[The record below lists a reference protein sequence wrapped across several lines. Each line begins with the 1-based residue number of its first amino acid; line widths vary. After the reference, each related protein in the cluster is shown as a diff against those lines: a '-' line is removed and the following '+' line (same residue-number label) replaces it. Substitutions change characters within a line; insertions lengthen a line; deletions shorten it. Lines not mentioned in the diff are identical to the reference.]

1 MLTSRLGFTRT
12 TARQSQ
18 TFHSLLFLFSRLFCF
33 SLPLISLSPAWRCF
47 WKCGCLVFH
56 PTPSSMLNC
65 FISRWVL
72 WLSFTHDTFINHT
85 QTCAVLYPH
94 TPPHIISSSF
104 VRTMIYLSFF
114 FLVLLNC
121 LFLPSRGFPSAE
133 PGSPP
138 PSPFISR
145 TGSSMMLSVT
155 DVCVFVCSG
164 ACFYMCFS
172 LIIIIDVVTV
182 FLLIEHFHGD
192 LVCITLSWHQSPP
205 VFVVS
210 VSLPPSLLL
219 RCLIGPSFSVP
230 PFLFLSLSSLHSGT
244 PSSFWVEP
252 QSNAFKLVLL
262 FTLPL
267 WSLHITPSLSPFLL
281 SLSPSLLLL
290 VLCLRHIHTFGVFVA
305 LFVCVCVFSVLIQ
318 QRRKGKQRG
327 SNLSVCTLS
336 SLSSPSSPFSLFK
349 SPSQTCLCVV
359 CFFLCVCF

>member
-138 PSPFISR
+138 PPPLLAGLVLVWCWVLQMCACLCVLELVFI
-145 TGSSMMLSVT
+145 
-155 DVCVFVCSG
+155 CVFR
-164 ACFYMCFS
+164 
-172 LIIIIDVVTV
+172 
-182 FLLIEHFHGD
+182 
-192 LVCITLSWHQSPP
+192 W
-205 VFVVS
+205 
-210 VSLPPSLLL
+210 
-219 RCLIGPSFSVP
+219 
-230 PFLFLSLSSLHSGT
+230 LSSLM
-244 PSSFWVEP
+244 
-252 QSNAFKLVLL
+252 
-262 FTLPL
+262 L
-267 WSLHITPSLSPFLL
+267 WPCFCWLS
-281 SLSPSLLLL
+281 
-290 VLCLRHIHTFGVFVA
+290 TFMV
-305 LFVCVCVFSVLIQ
+305 I
-318 QRRKGKQRG
+318 
-327 SNLSVCTLS
+327 LSV
-336 SLSSPSSPFSLFK
+336 
-349 SPSQTCLCVV
+349 
-359 CFFLCVCF
+359 